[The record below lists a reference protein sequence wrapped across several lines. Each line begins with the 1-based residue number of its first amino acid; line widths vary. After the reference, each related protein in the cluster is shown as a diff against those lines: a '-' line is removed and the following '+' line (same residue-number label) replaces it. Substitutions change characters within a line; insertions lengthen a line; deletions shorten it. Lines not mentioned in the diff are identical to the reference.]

1 MSDPIEWDGEWTT
14 PLTVHDRE
22 YWAARVREMMSSR
35 TADWRMPV
43 YPEHRPAPVVPTQ
56 GNFKY
61 CYICGDDLR
70 ELRTEHVH
78 RETRRSDE
86 IPPFGSPDY
95 GKVRSYVLST
105 CTECFEQY
113 LQST

>member
-1 MSDPIEWDGEWTT
+1 MSDQIEWAEPPTDG
-14 PLTVHDRE
+14 HDRYDRE
-22 YWAARVREMMSSR
+22 YWAERVREMMSFR

-43 YPEHRPAPVVPTQ
+43 YPDPATVAPAQ

-70 ELRTEHVH
+70 ELRTECVH
-78 RETRRSDE
+78 RDIRRSDE
-86 IPPFGSPDY
+86 INSFGSPDY
-95 GKVRSYVLST
+95 GEDRSYVLST

>member
-1 MSDPIEWDGEWTT
+1 MSDPIEWAK
-14 PLTVHDRE
+14 PLTDSHDRE
-22 YWAARVREMMSSR
+22 YWAERVREMVSSR
-35 TADWRMPV
+35 TADWKMPM
-43 YPEHRPAPVVPTQ
+43 ATTQ

-70 ELRTEHVH
+70 ELRTECVH
-78 RETRRSDE
+78 RDIRRSDE
-86 IPPFGSPDY
+86 INSFGSPDY
-95 GKVRSYVLST
+95 GKDRSYVLST